1 MEKRPASTLAASFIL
16 NDRRYRGPRRWRY
29 LPVAAVLALLTAACA
44 GDNGSP
50 APTAEPTAEQTS
62 EPTARPTAESPGG
75 TAQDWATCESTEAG
89 YSVDYPAGWE
99 TNSGDVLPPCSLFDP
114 ESAETEAGTEIS
126 TDIAVAIT
134 VQPVSLEE
142 IRSGSSLGQTTL
154 EEREETVNGRAAVR
168 SEQES
173 TGEGL
178 YPPGLVSTQWLVSAD
193 GETISASTYDSGEM
207 PYGEKQDILDEMI
220 ASLDLLEGD

>member
-1 MEKRPASTLAASFIL
+1 M
-16 NDRRYRGPRRWRY
+16 
-29 LPVAAVLALLTAACA
+29 VAIFALTTAGCA
-44 GDNGSP
+44 GDNGSS
-50 APTAEPTAEQTS
+50 APTAEPTPASTAEQTA
-62 EPTARPTAESPGG
+62 EPTTQPTVQSPGP
-75 TAQDWATCESTEAG
+75 AQDWATCESAEAG
-89 YSVDYPAGWE
+89 YRVDYPAGWE

-126 TDIAVAIT
+126 TEIAVAIT

-154 EEREETVNGRAAVR
+154 QEREETVNGRAAVR

-178 YPPGLVSTQWLVSAD
+178 YPPGIVSTQWLVSAN
-193 GETISASTYDSGEM
+193 GKTISASTYDSGEL
-207 PYGEKQDILDEMI
+207 PYPEKQDILDEMI
-220 ASLDLLEGD
+220 ASLEVLEGG

>member
-1 MEKRPASTLAASFIL
+1 MRF
-16 NDRRYRGPRRWRY
+16 RRWRY
-29 LPVAAVLALLTAACA
+29 LPAAVVIALATAACA
-44 GDNGSP
+44 GDGGSS
-50 APTAEPTAEQTS
+50 APTAEPTAEQTAQS
-62 EPTARPTAESPGG
+62 TTRPTAESPGP
-75 TAQDWATCESTEAG
+75 AQDWATCESAEAG
-89 YSVDYPAGWE
+89 YNVDYPAGWE

-142 IRSGSSLGQTTL
+142 IRSGDSLGQTTL
-154 EEREETVNGRAAVR
+154 QEREETLNGRAAVR

-178 YPPGLVSTQWLVSAD
+178 YPPGLVSTQWLVSAN

-220 ASLDLLEGD
+220 ASLEVLEGD